1 MREAATMH
9 EHLMRQLLAG
19 AIVLLI
25 AFSAATP
32 AEARRGGA
40 SDHFNSPGYQRALA
54 ESRKAYRLQIERQRA
69 YEQHRARKRQPRT
82 VRP

>member
-1 MREAATMH
+1 MRMILAGVIVLILLPAAT
-9 EHLMRQLLAG
+9 
-19 AIVLLI
+19 
-25 AFSAATP
+25 S

-54 ESRKAYRLQIERQRA
+54 ESRKAYRLQIERQRS
-69 YEQHRARKRQPRT
+69 YEWHRARTMNPRA

>member
-1 MREAATMH
+1 MH
-9 EHLMRQLLAG
+9 GHLMRLLLAG
-19 AIVLLI
+19 AIALLI
-25 AFSAATP
+25 ALPAATP
-32 AEARRGGA
+32 ADARRGGS

-69 YEQHRARKRQPRT
+69 YEQHRARKRQPRA

>member
-1 MREAATMH
+1 MREAATVY

-19 AIVLLI
+19 AITLLI
-25 AFSAATP
+25 ALPAATP
-32 AEARRGGA
+32 ADARRGGGN
-40 SDHFNSPGYQRALA
+40 DHFNSPGYQRALA

-69 YEQHRARKRQPRT
+69 YEQHRARKRPPRA